1 MKNKKRVIS
10 VIIAI
15 AIILVVVGTV
25 LAVTGISNNIKE
37 EKAEVVEEQ
46 TESKASEIVLEN
58 NKYMHV
64 ETDASG
70 DEVPVPNGFVG
81 SSATGENEIDTGFV
95 IYEGEEEVTDSNV
108 QTAQTSRNQYVWIP
122 VEDISKF
129 YGTDANGKSWGKN
142 YDYTTGTNSSSTFD
156 EVTGTYAY
164 NWSET
169 NGVMSISSST
179 NYREPDVLSSSDTPY
194 YLRRYGV
201 SEDSMLDFLL
211 RQQTDFKKMIYSVEK
226 YGGFYIGRYETGD
239 LSKEQVVVQKGNTD
253 IHSQTWYAMYEKCK
267 TLSDNN
273 NNIETGMIWGNQ
285 WDRTMMWLMECN
297 AKDETTGKSKEE
309 VISDSSSWGNYYNV
323 TFTYTNSSGSTATK
337 NQNFVLRIPTGS
349 TEYTK
354 ANNIYDLAGNVH
366 DLTMEANS
374 SSRRVDRGGYY
385 NNYGYDVP
393 ASDRRSSYHPDQQ
406 RRLPWMQGCTVRQVK
421 IASVTCDTSNEIV
434 KITVVRLCR
443 LHSVGGG
450 NPS

>member
-1 MKNKKRVIS
+1 MKNKKRVMS

-15 AIILVVVGTV
+15 AILLVVVGTV

-46 TESKASEIVLEN
+46 TESKASEVVLED

-81 SSATGENEIDTGFV
+81 SKAAGENEIDTGFV

-129 YGTDANGKSWGKN
+129 YGTDANGKSWGKI

-169 NGVMSISSST
+169 NGVMSISSTSS
-179 NYREPDVLSSSDTPY
+179 YREPDVLRSRDTPY
-194 YLRRYGV
+194 YLRTYKV
-201 SEDSMLDFLL
+201 SEDSQLDFLL
-211 RQQTDFKKMIYSVEK
+211 RQQTDFKKMINSVEK

-239 LSKEQVVVQKGNTD
+239 LSKEQVVVQKGNTN
-253 IHSQTWYAMYEKCK
+253 IASQTWYAMYEKCK

-285 WDRTMMWLMECN
+285 WDRTLMWLMECN
-297 AKDETTGKSKEE
+297 AKEETTGKSKEE
-309 VISDSSSWGNYYNV
+309 VISDSTSWGNYYNA
-323 TFTYTNSSGSTATK
+323 TFTYTNSSGSTSTK
-337 NQNFVLRIPTGS
+337 NSGSSTRIPTGS

-354 ANNIYDLAGNVH
+354 ANNIYDLAGNVR
-366 DLTMEANS
+366 DWTMEAYDILRRVSRGGVFSSDGTNYPASYRSTNLNPAS
-374 SSRRVDRGGYY
+374 SSSY
-385 NNYGYDVP
+385 NGTR
-393 ASDRRSSYHPDQQ
+393 A
-406 RRLPWMQGCTVRQVK
+406 T
-421 IASVTCDTSNEIV
+421 
-434 KITVVRLCR
+434 LCIKW
-443 LHSVGGG
+443 H
-450 NPS
+450 